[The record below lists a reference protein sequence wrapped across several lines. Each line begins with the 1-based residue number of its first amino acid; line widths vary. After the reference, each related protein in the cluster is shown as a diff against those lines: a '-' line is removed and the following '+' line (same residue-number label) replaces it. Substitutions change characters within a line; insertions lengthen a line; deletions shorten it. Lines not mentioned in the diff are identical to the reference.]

1 MAPITIPEGHVF
13 VARGEGVAAALLDSV
28 DAVEGDRQAD
38 VRTVSGGYHVRQ
50 EVAEHYQS
58 TLPAEA
64 EAEDEEK
71 QEGEGEPATP
81 DKTWKV
87 ADIDAWAQKNLD
99 LDTSSEPNKEARLKA
114 ISDALSARD

>member
-13 VARGEGVAAALLDSV
+13 VARGQGVAAALLDSV

-58 TLPAEA
+58 TLPAKDDA
-64 EAEDEEK
+64 EAETEE
-71 QEGEGEPATP
+71 EGNELAAP

-87 ADIDAWAQKNLD
+87 ADIDEWAQEHLG

-114 ISDALSARD
+114 IADALSARD